1 MSIELVT
8 NFRCPPLN
16 FINLQVFR
24 EVPTSHFHKPT
35 CFYGFLSE
43 CCRMLQIWKVNY
55 LWCLRMLQQR
65 SCKNRLFPRFWVV
78 PKSKKVVR
86 TLHLRFILKLKLEL
100 FSMLQIQREN
110 DLSWLRMLEQR
121 SLAKIGYFLIFS
133 KCCIQVRLDLFFM
146 LQIHYLCC
154 LRILQLKIVW
164 IIHLDNFKKFQV
176 ASKSQRATIS
186 LELFHAWNMLQTRNC
201 V

>member
-1 MSIELVT
+1 VSIELVT

-100 FSMLQIQREN
+100 FSMLQIQKEN

-133 KCCIQVRLDLFFM
+133 KCCIQVADEHFAPKHILLLGNTLLLKSITQIAAQHTWQSHNLLFNTP
-146 LQIHYLCC
+146 C
-154 LRILQLKIVW
+154 
-164 IIHLDNFKKFQV
+164 
-176 ASKSQRATIS
+176 S
-186 LELFHAWNMLQTRNC
+186 
-201 V
+201 